1 MAEKDQIGFVG
12 TGNMGAPMVR
22 NLAKAGVPVLAYDL
36 NADTLAS
43 VTGESN
49 IVTGASGLAEVG
61 AKCAT
66 VITMLPTGADVRE
79 AVLGAGGIASKMPA
93 GRIIIDMSSSEPMG
107 TKELAA
113 ELEANGIHMVD
124 APVSGGVPRAIDGTL
139 TLMTGGADDVVAR
152 VAPALK
158 PIGNIHRTGPV
169 GSGHAAKALNNYLS
183 AASLAATSEALL
195 VALKFGLDGAAMAD
209 IWDASTGFSNAT
221 RNKLHQH
228 ILNEKF
234 AAGFTLKLL
243 DKDVGIARA
252 LAEQLGV
259 RADHLDHISAL
270 LGEADE
276 ALGEGADHTALYK
289 YLEQISGARQG
300 PGVAKE
306 KS

>member
-1 MAEKDQIGFVG
+1 MAEKEKIGFVG
-12 TGNMGAPMVR
+12 VGNMGAPMVR

-36 NADTLAS
+36 NPAALES
-43 VTGESN
+43 VTSESN
-49 IVTGASGLAEVG
+49 IVTGASSLAELG
-61 AKCAT
+61 AKCT
-66 VITMLPTGADVRE
+66 CVITMLPTGADVRE
-79 AVLGAGGIASKMPA
+79 AVLGEGGIASKMPE
-93 GRIIIDMSSSEPMG
+93 GGIVIDMSSSEPMG

-113 ELEANGIHMVD
+113 ELEARGLHLVD
-124 APVSGGVPRAIDGTL
+124 APVSGGVPRAVDGTL

-152 VAPALK
+152 IAPVLK
-158 PIGNIHRTGPV
+158 PIGKIHRTGPV

-243 DKDVGIARA
+243 AKDVGIARA

-270 LGEADE
+270 LGEALE
-276 ALGEGADHTALYK
+276 ELGEEADHTALYR
-289 YLEQISGARQG
+289 YLERISEGA
-300 PGVAKE
+300 
-306 KS
+306 